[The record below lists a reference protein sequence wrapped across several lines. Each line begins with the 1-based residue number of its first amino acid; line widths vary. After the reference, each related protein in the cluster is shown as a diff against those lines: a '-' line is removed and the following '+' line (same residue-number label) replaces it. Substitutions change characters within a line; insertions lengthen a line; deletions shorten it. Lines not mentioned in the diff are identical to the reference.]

1 MFFESIR
8 DKSMFYGRG
17 DNFCTPHIHHSTE
30 ILYVLSGNKTAFLG
44 GKKYD
49 LKAGDLIV
57 CPPYQVHY
65 WHLQDDS
72 EEQIAATIFPRYC
85 LEFENFCKNHTPSS
99 PIVHDSD
106 GMIKDF
112 VLAMRDAQR
121 NETLLKGIANCIL
134 GLYIEK
140 AKFVSGKP
148 STERPLVAQIAEY
161 IEANYMHNITLES
174 ISKLFGYS
182 PNYFSALFKQNF
194 YTGITQYVNYIRIEK
209 SLPLL
214 KKQKISTIYYSC
226 GFANP
231 QQYFLNFKKY
241 LGCTPKEYLNNT
253 RNHDLLENVILN
265 RPSNMDN

>member
-1 MFFESIR
+1 MFFESNR

-17 DNFCTPHIHHSTE
+17 DNYCTPHIHHSPE
-30 ILYVLSGNKTAFLG
+30 ILYVLSGNKTAYLD

-49 LKAGDLIV
+49 MKAGDVIV
-57 CPPYQVHY
+57 CPPYLVHY
-65 WHLQDDS
+65 WHLQEDS

-85 LEFENFCKNHTPSS
+85 AEFENFCKTHSATS
-99 PIVHDSD
+99 PIVHDDD
-106 GMIKDF
+106 GTIKTCI
-112 VLAMRDAQR
+112 LAMRDAQK

-134 GLYIEK
+134 GIYIEK
-140 AKFVSGKP
+140 ANFTP
-148 STERPLVAQIAEY
+148 SKTTSERPLVAQIAEY
-161 IEANYMHNITLES
+161 IETNYMQSITLES

-182 PNYFSALFKQNF
+182 PNYFSALFKKNF
-194 YTGITQYVNYIRIEK
+194 YTGVTQYVNFIRIEK

-241 LGCTPKEYLNNT
+241 LGCTPREYLNYHRET
-253 RNHDLLENVILN
+253 SHMENVNIE
-265 RPSNMDN
+265 RPSQNE